1 MTFDQ
6 SSLDR
11 HRAAYEQAKAEAVCS
26 CDWQTSP
33 YSDHRKECAQ
43 NVSQLLR
50 RAEVI
55 RKRMEAEHAGDDKI
69 TLA

>member
-1 MTFDQ
+1 MDWKMTN
-6 SSLDR
+6 LAL
-11 HRAAYEQAKAEAVCS
+11 HRAAYETAKAEAICS
-26 CDWQTSP
+26 CDWRTSP

-55 RKRMEAEHAGDDKI
+55 RKKMEAIK
-69 TLA
+69 